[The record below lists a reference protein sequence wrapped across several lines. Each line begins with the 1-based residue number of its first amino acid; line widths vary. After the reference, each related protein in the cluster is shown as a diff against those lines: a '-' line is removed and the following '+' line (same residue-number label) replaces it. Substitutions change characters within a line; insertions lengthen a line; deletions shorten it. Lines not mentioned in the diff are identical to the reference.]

1 MKRITS
7 LLMLA
12 LIVTLTSCGGGSTAE
27 KGKEKAKD
35 FKLEVKE
42 TYAPGEEAAQQV
54 LLAYKTKDVELLKQ
68 YASWA
73 MSMALDEDAMDR
85 PDFEKQLKSW
95 NGAINEVRYASDD
108 INFQHVYYAYAHYC
122 DDKEDP
128 DNIYVVVIQSS
139 DKEKWVITMN
149 PLRKISKATFEE
161 KSAEIAE

>member
-1 MKRITS
+1 
-7 LLMLA
+7 MLA
-12 LIVTLTSCGGGSTAE
+12 LMIALVSCGGSTAE

-35 FKLEVKE
+35 FKLEVKD

-108 INFQHVYYAYAHYC
+108 INFQHIYYAYAHYC
-122 DDKEDP
+122 DDKEDS
-128 DNIYVVVIQSS
+128 DKIYVVVIQST

-149 PLRKISKATFEE
+149 PLRKMTKATFAE
-161 KSAEIAE
+161 KSATIPE

>member
-1 MKRITS
+1 MTRFATLFI
-7 LLMLA
+7 LPLA
-12 LIVTLTSCGGGSTAE
+12 VALFSCGGSTSD

-35 FKLEVKE
+35 FKLEMKE

-54 LLAYKTKDVELLKQ
+54 LLAYKTKDVEMLKQ

-85 PDFEKQLKSW
+85 PNFEKQLKSW
-95 NGAINEVRYASDD
+95 DGAIKEVRYASDE
-108 INFQHVYYAYAHYC
+108 INFQQIYYAYAHYC

-128 DNIYVVVIQSS
+128 DKIYIVTIQSS

-149 PLRKISKATFEE
+149 PLRKMSKATYAE
-161 KSAEIAE
+161 KSAEIPE

>member
-1 MKRITS
+1 
-7 LLMLA
+7 MLA
-12 LIVTLTSCGGGSTAE
+12 VMIALVSCGGSTAE

-35 FKLEVKE
+35 FKLEVKD

-95 NGAINEVRYASDD
+95 NGVIKEVRYSSDE
-108 INFQHVYYAYAHYC
+108 INFQQLYYAYAHYC

-128 DNIYVVVIQSS
+128 DKIYVVVIQST

-149 PLRKISKATFEE
+149 PLRKITKATFAE
-161 KSAEIAE
+161 KSAEIPE